1 MASSTIPSP
10 YSLLNATLYNPTTAT
25 DVHTETTVTLNQ
37 NWNNFKTLIF
47 YFLATSS
54 TNSTRSMLTI
64 SSQTVSQAGW
74 HALAQGTTN
83 GGVKIGYPSTEYNKI
98 TILQTSL
105 SGLYLYRIWGTN

>member
-10 YSLLNATLYNPTTAT
+10 YSILNATLYNPASAT
-25 DVHTETTVTLNQ
+25 DVHTDTTITLNQ
-37 NWNNFKTLIF
+37 NWSNFKTLVF

-74 HALAQGTTN
+74 HALSQGATN
-83 GGVKIGYPSTEYNKI
+83 GGIRIAAGTNDNQI
-98 TILQTSL
+98 RIWDTSL

>member
-10 YSLLNATLYNPTTAT
+10 YSILNATLYNPASAA
-25 DVHTETTVTLNQ
+25 DVHTDTTITLNQ
-37 NWNNFKTLIF
+37 NWSNFKTLVF

-74 HALAQGTTN
+74 HALSQGATN
-83 GGVKIGYPSTEYNKI
+83 GGVRIAAGTNDNQIRIWE
-98 TILQTSL
+98 TAL
-105 SGLYLYRIWGTN
+105 SGLYLWRIWGTN